1 MDHVLPTM
9 SRRAWLLPALLVCAA
24 ACQHRSPPPPIAL
37 SLPPLSFPPPNVA
50 PAMPSISLATL
61 EPPPIDLSWLDS
73 DEFLPPG
80 ATRIGGE
87 GLPAAT
93 LRLPERMRY
102 PSVDQCPAPDNRGF
116 LYCQSMGTDR
126 FAVHWLQ
133 LRRRDSIVESS
144 LFRTPKAFEV
154 TWSPDSRHVAI
165 THAVGENRSEIVLT
179 NPDREMNPPPLDLRT
194 VLSDYFS
201 ESQVLAPCFLKAYR
215 WTDASALVVR
225 GIGMTAL
232 PPYDQFGF
240 EVLVDLQRLNDP
252 ASPRFL
258 RGFVKK
264 TAARSAEVAP
274 R

>member
-1 MDHVLPTM
+1 MNRP
-9 SRRAWLLPALLVCAA
+9 AFLLPALLLFAP
-24 ACQHRSPPPPIAL
+24 ACQHHAPPKMGL
-37 SLPPLSFPPPNVA
+37 SLPPLSLPPPNIA
-50 PAMPSISLATL
+50 PVMPPITLAML

-80 ATRIGGE
+80 AMRIGGA
-87 GLPAAT
+87 GLPAAM
-93 LRLPERMRY
+93 LRVPERIRY
-102 PSVDQCPAPDNRGF
+102 PSVEQCPAPDNHCF
-116 LYCQSMGTDR
+116 LFCQSMGTDR

-165 THAVGENRSEIVLT
+165 THAVGENRSEIVVT
-179 NPDREMNPPPLDLRT
+179 NPEREMNPPALDLRA
-194 VLSDYFS
+194 VLSAHLS
-201 ESQVLAPCFLKAYR
+201 ETQVLAPCFMKAYR

-225 GIGMTAL
+225 GVGMTVL

-264 TAARSAEVAP
+264 TAPRTVEAARP
-274 R
+274 